1 MNNINKINTIIEN
14 LKTLTILDLNT
25 LILEIEK
32 SFNITYSNLNTSIN
46 NNSNIISTEVIQEI
60 KEEKSSFNIT
70 LISVPQ
76 DKKISILKIV
86 RNITNLGLKE
96 SKDIVDNVPKILKEN
111 ISKDECENIKK
122 EIESLGGTIKID

>member
-1 MNNINKINTIIEN
+1 MPRR
-14 LKTLTILDLNT
+14 
-25 LILEIEK
+25 
-32 SFNITYSNLNTSIN
+32 SGR
-46 NNSNIISTEVIQEI
+46 
-60 KEEKSSFNIT
+60 KEEKLFFTLT

-111 ISKDECENIKK
+111 ISKDECEIIKK
-122 EIESLGGTIKID
+122 EIESLGGVIKID